1 MAWQN
6 RVSFYK
12 IPFSRTGVTYPLP
25 TIGGIYADLESY
37 KIDEI
42 ITEKPFNENQTR
54 ITTAAMTDALL
65 ACNYIRVGRVNP
77 DAETPAGAN
86 DTNVSY
92 FWCMDCYRLG
102 SSNGEDGNMPGV
114 FEIEPDDVMTEFFE
128 GTAEEVAERTVA
140 GVLKQSTI
148 ADLPGNH
155 FIRSFPLKKYYQ
167 DAVNISDAGTL
178 ITGLV
183 TPTNRYTLIFSIT
196 DEYGNIFLY
205 ADPALTANTIIDDIR
220 KCSAIYQAKAEKS
233 TTESVWI
240 NCSVTGIWLIPYDFT
255 AFGVLTNIT
264 NRTVRKMH
272 SRDEN
277 GGVVEFDAYVF
288 IDADMTVNYPVTFTS
303 DMTANINPGDDLY
316 IITPKNFYKYTG
328 DPESIHTIYISLS
341 IIRSGYM
348 ADSPVVQLFMNGTAY
363 DVTDDYAVP
372 FAINEEA
379 LNRSRYNTSYVLKGI
394 TSIISAAGGAVGGF
408 ASGNY
413 FGAIQSIGSGVESM
427 VDLAN
432 VGRNPAQN
440 ISENGQLNYFFKIKG
455 LGYIVFKLRET
466 EYNSYLEKFG
476 YTFENAPYVE
486 LSVPDLTEDYYAF
499 TSCEIPVTAGGGQDV
514 QATIE
519 TMFLRGVRFKA
530 L

>member
-128 GTAEEVAERTVA
+128 GSAAEVAGRKVA
-140 GVLKQSTI
+140 GRLNRTSKKLSNYALLTGFIPNKEQNIEIKQ
-148 ADLPGNH
+148 
-155 FIRSFPLKKYYQ
+155 
-167 DAVNISDAGTL
+167 
-178 ITGLV
+178 
-183 TPTNRYTLIFSIT
+183 
-196 DEYGNIFLY
+196 
-205 ADPALTANTIIDDIR
+205 AN
-220 KCSAIYQAKAEKS
+220 SLKS
-233 TTESVWI
+233 TTPWFYIGYTILAIATAETGTIYGIGRRGFNALSLNRSIRDFANISSLHVSTNAI
-240 NCSVTGIWLIPYDFT
+240 NCTLTGIWVINDDLIDESVLPSSNATIMDYRSEDGST
-255 AFGVLTNIT
+255 KQLKVALFGDSTIGT
-264 NRTVRKMH
+264 TGQPQAPIFKKIIFH
-272 SRDEN
+272 DETEIIDEN
-277 GGVVEFDAYVF
+277 KKLYIVTPKRFLEYPYKNNKDIEVSISIQGGNGGRWIDQPAILMYFNGDF
-288 IDADMTVNYPVTFTS
+288 IDVSDDFSVSFAVNAAAVERSQFSSLYTLRQIS
-303 DMTANINPGDDLY
+303 TAIG
-316 IITPKNFYKYTG
+316 
-328 DPESIHTIYISLS
+328 
-341 IIRSGYM
+341 
-348 ADSPVVQLFMNGTAY
+348 
-363 DVTDDYAVP
+363 
-372 FAINEEA
+372 AI
-379 LNRSRYNTSYVLKGI
+379 
-394 TSIISAAGGAVGGF
+394 GGAVGGF

-413 FGAIQSIGSGVESM
+413 FGALQSITGGISSIFDTAAQTKKPADIKTSSNGYAYINYLLGGV
-427 VDLAN
+427 
-432 VGRNPAQN
+432 G
-440 ISENGQLNYFFKIKG
+440 
-455 LGYIVFKLRET
+455 
-466 EYNSYLEKFG
+466 
-476 YTFENAPYVE
+476 YVE
-486 LSVPDLTEDYYAF
+486 LSPDPTYINYTEQYGYNIDNQLYIEIYANTLTEDFYQFA
-499 TSCEIPVTAGGGQDV
+499 SCEVPEVAGGGQNAH
-514 QATIE
+514 ATIE